1 MKKNFKDIELIIKN
15 ELKITLNAI
24 KTIETKTKIV
34 DLDQQLIGRLSRMDS
49 IIDKEMSIAK
59 LERQK
64 LRLKQLEEALK
75 NLGNEDFGVCIDC
88 GEDIELKHIKSN
100 PTVKKCFDCMR
111 G

>member
-15 ELKITLNAI
+15 ELRITFNAI

-64 LRLKQLEEALK
+64 LRLNQLEEALK
-75 NLGNEDFGVCIDC
+75 NLENEDFGVCIDC
-88 GEDIELKHIKSN
+88 G
-100 PTVKKCFDCMR
+100 
-111 G
+111 